1 MNIAKINKCD
11 TGNGDGIRV
20 SVFVSGCP
28 HHCKGCFNQETW
40 DYNYG
45 NLYTAKVQE
54 EINEALSKE
63 YIKGLSLLG
72 GEPLAPKNQKQVLQI
87 IENSKIANPNIDV
100 YLWTGYT
107 LEELKKMEKDMPT
120 ISNIL
125 HHVDVLIDGRFIE
138 ELKDLTLYLRGSSNQ
153 QIHYLHK

>member
-11 TGNGDGIRV
+11 TGNGNGIRV

-45 NLYTAKVQE
+45 NPYTAETQK
-54 EINEALSKE
+54 EINETLEKE
-63 YIKGLSLLG
+63 YIRGLSLLG
-72 GEPLAPKNQKQVLQI
+72 GEPLAPKNQEQVLQI
-87 IENSKIANPNIDV
+87 IESSKIANPNIDI

-107 LEELKKMEKDMPT
+107 LEELKEMEKDMPIIT
-120 ISNIL
+120 SIL
-125 HHVDVLIDGRFIE
+125 HYVDVLIDGRFIE
-138 ELKDLTLYLRGSSNQ
+138 ELKDITLFLRGSSNQ
-153 QIHYLHK
+153 QIHYLRK

>member
-40 DYNYG
+40 DYDYG
-45 NLYTAKVQE
+45 NPYTIKIQE

-63 YIKGLSLLG
+63 YVRGLSLLG

-107 LEELKKMEKDMPT
+107 LEELKKMERDMPT
-120 ISNIL
+120 ISSIF
-125 HHVDVLIDGRFIE
+125 HQVDVLIDGRFIE

-153 QIHYLHK
+153 QIHYLHE

>member
-11 TGNGDGIRV
+11 TGNGNGIRV

-45 NLYTAKVQE
+45 NPYTVETQR
-54 EINEALSKE
+54 EIDEALKKE

-72 GEPLAPKNQKQVLQI
+72 GEPLAPKNQEQVLQI
-87 IENSKIANPNIDV
+87 IKSSKIANPNIDI

-107 LEELKKMEKDMPT
+107 IEELKEMEKSMPVIT
-120 ISNIL
+120 DIL
-125 HHVDVLIDGRFIE
+125 SCVNVLIDGRFVE
-138 ELKDLTLYLRGSSNQ
+138 GLKDLTLYLRGSANQ